1 MSFLGGVF
9 KTLSYRVDKEISE
22 SLYVN
27 EIFLKS
33 QWGWLE
39 RSVIRWSTQYI
50 KYITLTSL
58 LALFIAF
65 NILLSGVNYPV
76 RFLVKKIA

>member
-27 EIFLKS
+27 EF
-33 QWGWLE
+33 
-39 RSVIRWSTQYI
+39 
-50 KYITLTSL
+50 
-58 LALFIAF
+58 F
-65 NILLSGVNYPV
+65 
-76 RFLVKKIA
+76 